1 VAGAGRGSFTEG
13 GELGGDL
20 PVRASTLDR
29 MLGPS
34 FYRAAF
40 AAFDYYCQKYI
51 HRHAHHT
58 QIGTLTPG
66 RTHVHLSHAVIGKH
80 HSLLLVAPDLFASLS
95 EYRTS
100 LLCFYQMYRVAKG
113 DPHDIVGGKKNKERN
128 RRLIPSWPRP
138 SRHPSL
144 KPSAPAILSNS
155 STRRPMSTQYPST
168 PSSPS
173 H

>member
-1 VAGAGRGSFTEG
+1 
-13 GELGGDL
+13 
-20 PVRASTLDR
+20 VRASTLDR

-113 DPHDIVGGKKNKERN
+113 DPHDIVGGKKEQRKKPPTYPIMAASIETSFIKTVCTGHSIQLFHSSPNEHTISLN
-128 RRLIPSWPRP
+128 TLLPQPLIHHLEP
-138 SRHPSL
+138 SR
-144 KPSAPAILSNS
+144 S
-155 STRRPMSTQYPST
+155 SRTV
-168 PSSPS
+168 
-173 H
+173 